1 MRALVRLVV
10 LIAVLLSSVALAPLA
25 SADDSTSGGTGTT
38 DQTTGTETPSGT
50 STTTPSADPTSGSTT
65 GNTTGATTPSPT
77 GTTTPA
83 SPDPTSGTSG
93 TSPATA
99 QSEAKAVAPV
109 TKVDSYPANP
119 TSVPAG
125 TEVPSVFKFHAEV
138 DGKRVDTATFQCRIL
153 GPGGKVGKWEG
164 CPGGVVG
171 QATYP
176 DLVAGSFTWQ
186 ARATVGA
193 LTGDPTAEFTW
204 QVLNCTTTM
213 TLCRIFS
220 PDHYNPPAGATF
232 NNPTG
237 DSPAQRRNLTHVIRT
252 INSMPGYAVH
262 SAAVCDPHNVP
273 STIRISLYSLTDMP
287 VARALR
293 AASRRCVSVQI
304 LMNNH
309 LGPKTTPSIKYLQY
323 YLGGAVTDAN
333 GVRRSFAHRCSFGC
347 RGGGVLHSK
356 FYLFHSAI
364 TAPGAA
370 LIGRTVM
377 VGSSNMT
384 ANASK
389 VQWNDLYTVRGDTGL
404 YNHFLWMFARMERDR
419 DERRTFQFNDGIY
432 QTTFTPL
439 TPNSADPTMAALN
452 SIHCTGA
459 TGGTGYAGHTVV
471 HINMHAWFGV
481 RGYAMA
487 QRVRD
492 MYDAGCYVKVLYSF
506 MSWSVYKKLTYGT
519 GSGMSVRRTIFS
531 RNGGIHATLYS
542 HFKMIA
548 ASGVVGSNRASSVV
562 WTGSNNFTNDG
573 VKFDEVTMRI
583 ASRAAWTQYVNQFA
597 FISRTRTSG
606 TYASFAEPIGGGR
619 AVDAGV

>member
-1 MRALVRLVV
+1 LVRLVV
-10 LIAVLLSSVALAPLA
+10 LVAVLLSSVALSPVA
-25 SADDSTSGGTGTT
+25 SADDTGPGTTNQTTSTTGATGDPTT
-38 DQTTGTETPSGT
+38 DQTTGPTTETTNPPPNTATTDPGTDPGTGQTDPPTPPPST
-50 STTTPSADPTSGSTT
+50 DTTPP
-65 GNTTGATTPSPT
+65 
-77 GTTTPA
+77 PA
-83 SPDPTSGTSG
+83 L
-93 TSPATA
+93 
-99 QSEAKAVAPV
+99 PV
-109 TKVDSYPANP
+109 TTLDRVPANP
-119 TSVPAG
+119 TQVPAG
-125 TEVPSVFKFHAEV
+125 SVVPSVFAFHA
-138 DGKRVDTATFQCRIL
+138 DLPGATFQCRII
-153 GPGGKVGKWEG
+153 GAGGKHGVWEG
-164 CPGGVVG
+164 CPGGVAG

-176 DLVAGSFTWQ
+176 DLVGGSYTFQ
-186 ARATVGA
+186 VRATLDAGVTFGN
-193 LTGDPTAEFTW
+193 PTPEFTW
-204 QVLNCTTTM
+204 QVLDCTTTM
-213 TLCRIFS
+213 TLCKVYA
-220 PDHYNPPAGATF
+220 PDRYAPPAGASF

-252 INSMPGYAVH
+252 INSMPGYAVR
-262 SAAVCDPHNVP
+262 SQRVCDPRNVP

-293 AASRRCVSVQI
+293 AATRRCISVQV

-309 LGPKTTPSIKYLQY
+309 LGPKTTPAVNYLQY
-323 YLGGAVTDAN
+323 YLGTPVTDAT
-333 GVRRSFAHRCSFGC
+333 GVRRSFAHRCHYGC

-356 FYLFHSAI
+356 FYLFDSRLV
-364 TAPGAA
+364 APGGVP
-370 LIGRTVM
+370 ITKTVM

-389 VQWNDLYTVRGDTGL
+389 VQWNDLYTVRGDATLHGQ
-404 YNHFLWMFARMERDR
+404 FLSMFARMRRDR
-419 DERRTFQFNDGIY
+419 DEFRTFRFTDGIY

-439 TPNSADPTMAALN
+439 TRNSPDPTLATLN
-452 SIHCTGA
+452 SIHCAGA

-487 QRVRD
+487 SRVRD

-519 GSGMSVRRTIFS
+519 GSRMSVRRTIFS
-531 RNGGIHATLYS
+531 RHGGIHATLYS

-548 ASGVVGSNRASSVV
+548 ASGVVGTNRAASVV

-583 ASRAAWTQYVNQFA
+583 ASRAAWAQYVNQFA
-597 FISRTRTSG
+597 FITRTRTSG